1 MARNR
6 NAVLDFFQGFNQG
19 YDTTGRVLDDMELSK
34 IARAAP
40 EKSQGFTSEDGKQ
53 LEAIANAKDADGK
66 PLYTL
71 TANEDGS
78 YDVASAADPSM
89 RGTIAQ
95 RGVTDFL
102 GQRTDGALTDDQVA
116 SARQQAMA
124 GVISRSNPVAGMQ
137 MLNSIKQGQRDDQR
151 FAWEKASNE
160 RALLKANQ
168 ADADEE
174 AIRGADAA
182 TSEWLQNRLRGEDG
196 TTRTGT
202 VDDHLAASSFRAMKL
217 AEAGRLNEASQVYR
231 DYAAQSMIK
240 LQMEGAERE
249 QALGKASA
257 ALAAGD
263 LDGVKDFYNRF
274 IPDGAHVTSVTRGK
288 GGQIV
293 IERETSDGRKLP
305 STVMKDTGQLAS
317 ALTAFKDPMAIYNYA
332 QNEFRN
338 NLAVRADNR
347 AAAANSRE
355 QAAFDAQAPQRQLA
369 STVATMQLGLGNTDD
384 PQERAAISNKLSAVT
399 AGAFGA
405 RKEPPT
411 GYRWKADGS
420 GHLEAIPGGPGDK
433 SAAAGGGPGKIPAEV
448 QRMNIAM
455 RSLKQGLNEY
465 ETELRRFNPRNP
477 GDQISP
483 EARARIQ
490 SLVADLQLQF
500 KEAQALGALAG
511 PDIELINKALASP
524 TSLQGASF
532 GRDGLYAQLGEVRKA
547 LDRRET
553 AIAQEFNLPAPA
565 GAASKPAAAP
575 AAAPAAS
582 GASTDYSKLWGGK
595 P

>member
-19 YDTTGRVLDDMELSK
+19 YDTTGRVLDDIDLSK
-34 IARAAP
+34 IARAKP
-40 EKSQGFTSEDGKQ
+40 EQSQGFTAEDGKQ

-102 GQRTDGALTDDQVA
+102 GNRTAGTLTDDQVT

-124 GVISRSNPVAGMQ
+124 GVISRTNPVAGMQ
-137 MLNSIKQGQRDDQR
+137 MLNSIKQGLREDQR
-151 FAWEKASNE
+151 FGWEQATNE
-160 RALLKANQ
+160 RALRKADQ
-168 ADADEE
+168 ADADDE

-196 TTRTGT
+196 TSRAGT
-202 VDDHLAASSFRAMKL
+202 VDDHLAASSFRAMRL

-274 IPDGAHVTSVTRGK
+274 IPDGAHVTSVTRGN

-338 NLAVRADNR
+338 NLAIRADNR

-369 STVATMQLGLGNTDD
+369 STVATLQLGLGNTDD
-384 PQERAAISNKLSAVT
+384 PKERADLSAKLGAVT

-405 RKEPPT
+405 KKDPPT
-411 GYRWKADGS
+411 GYRWKTDGS
-420 GHLEAIPGGPGDK
+420 GHLEPIPGGPGDK
-433 SAAAGGGPGKIPAEV
+433 AGAPGKIPAEV

-455 RSLKQGLNEY
+455 RSLKEGLNEY
-465 ETELRRFNPRNP
+465 EALLKTFNPRNP
-477 GDQISP
+477 ISQMSP
-483 EARARIQ
+483 ETRARMQ
-490 SLVADLQLQF
+490 SLVADMQLQY
-500 KEAQALGALAG
+500 KEAQALGALTG
-511 PDIELINKALASP
+511 PDVELIEKALANP
-524 TSLQGASF
+524 ASIKGF
-532 GRDGLYAQLGEVRKA
+532 SYGRSGLAAQLSEVRKS
-547 LDRRET
+547 LDRRS
-553 AIAQEFNLPAPA
+553 AAVAQEFNLPAPA
-565 GAASKPAAAP
+565 GAASQPAAAP
-575 AAAPAAS
+575 AAAAAS
-582 GASTDYSKLWGGK
+582 GAATDYSNLWGGK
-595 P
+595 KP

>member
-19 YDTTGRVLDDMELSK
+19 YETTGRVLDDIDLSK
-34 IARAAP
+34 IARAKP
-40 EKSQGFTSEDGKQ
+40 EQSQGFTAEDGKQ

-89 RGTIAQ
+89 RGTVAQ

-102 GQRTDGALTDDQVA
+102 GNRTAGTLTDDQVT

-124 GVISRSNPVAGMQ
+124 GVISRTNPVAGMQ
-137 MLNSIKQGQRDDQR
+137 MLNSIKQGLRDDQR
-151 FAWEKASNE
+151 FGWEQATNE
-160 RALLKANQ
+160 RALRKADQ
-168 ADADEE
+168 ADADDE

-196 TTRTGT
+196 TTRAGT

-288 GGQIV
+288 DGQIV

-338 NLAVRADNR
+338 NLAIRADNR

-369 STVATMQLGLGNTDD
+369 STVATLQLGLGNTDD
-384 PQERAAISNKLSAVT
+384 PKERADISAKLGAVT

-405 RKEPPT
+405 KKDPPT
-411 GYRWKADGS
+411 GYRWKTDGS
-420 GHLEAIPGGPGDK
+420 GHLEPIPGGPGDK
-433 SAAAGGGPGKIPAEV
+433 AGAPGKIPGEV

-465 ETELRRFNPRNP
+465 ETELKRFNPRNP
-477 GDQISP
+477 GDQVSP

-524 TSLQGASF
+524 TSFQGASF

-547 LDRRET
+547 LDRREA

-565 GAASKPAAAP
+565 GAASQPAAAP
-575 AAAPAAS
+575 AAAAAS
-582 GASTDYSKLWGGK
+582 GAATDYSNLWGGK
-595 P
+595 KP